1 MSSTQFTPETVNV
14 GRLSVTSHRGR
25 SADLL
30 CFRAELLCFSY
41 GKSGGTGSSTAGQR
55 S

>member
-1 MSSTQFTPETVNV
+1 MSSTQVTPETVNV

-30 CFRAELLCFSY
+30 CFRADLLR
-41 GKSGGTGSSTAGQR
+41 KKLR
-55 S
+55 

>member
-1 MSSTQFTPETVNV
+1 MNTNTETVNV

-30 CFRAELLCFSY
+30 CFRANLLCFNPGNS
-41 GKSGGTGSSTAGQR
+41 GSSTAGDR
-55 S
+55 R